1 MTIDVNDPTTWP
13 EDIAS
18 LAKLADTR
26 FDEPEQ
32 YETLPA
38 EVVVEAPPVE
48 AQVEAQVEAP
58 AAEPAPVET
67 PPVVPDDSGALL
79 QRAFDAMQ
87 AERDR
92 AAALEAKLAALQAPP
107 PTPKEPEPE
116 FSAEVLAKAERMKAD
131 WNQDVS
137 DLYLESVRAAQ
148 RAERAERVAQ
158 DLLAQAEARRQQDQ
172 SAEDARIQAAITA
185 APLLAAWQ
193 ADAQSPYFKR
203 AVALH
208 QQLME
213 NDSIYAAQ
221 SWAERFAALPAKV
234 EAVYG
239 ASPHAAKVAPPALAP
254 VAPKAPAKPAEPVP
268 LSLSDLPAGN
278 APAADKATELARMS
292 GPQVQQHL
300 TRLAANP
307 DALRAFLAQIH

>member
-1 MTIDVNDPTTWP
+1 MTIDVNDPATWP
-13 EDIAS
+13 DDMAA

-32 YETLPA
+32 YEAMPA
-38 EVVVEAPPVE
+38 EVVVEP
-48 AQVEAQVEAP
+48 P
-58 AAEPAPVET
+58 AAEPPAAESPAAEPVPVEA
-67 PPVVPDDSGALL
+67 PPAVPDNGGALL

-92 AAALEAKLAALQAPP
+92 AAALEAKLVALQAPP
-107 PTPKEPEPE
+107 PAPKEPEPE

-131 WNQDVS
+131 WSQDVS

-158 DLLAQAEARRQQDQ
+158 DLLAQVEARRQQDQ

-193 ADAQSPYFKR
+193 ADARSPYFKR

-213 NDSIYAAQ
+213 NDPAYAAQ
-221 SWAERFAALPAKV
+221 PWTERFAALPAKV

-239 ASPHAAKVAPPALAP
+239 ASPHAAKVAPPASP
-254 VAPKAPAKPAEPVP
+254 APKAPAKPAEPVP

>member
-32 YETLPA
+32 YEMLPA
-38 EVVVEAPPVE
+38 EVVVDAPPVE
-48 AQVEAQVEAP
+48 APVEDPVEASV
-58 AAEPAPVET
+58 AESTPVET
-67 PPVVPDDSGALL
+67 PSAVPDNGGALL
-79 QRAFDAMQ
+79 QRAFDVMQ

-107 PTPKEPEPE
+107 PAPKEPEPE

-185 APLLAAWQ
+185 SPLLAAWQ
-193 ADAQSPYFKR
+193 ADPQGTYFKR

-208 QQLME
+208 QQMME
-213 NDSIYAAQ
+213 NDPAYVAQ

-239 ASPHAAKVAPPALAP
+239 ASPHAAKVAPPAPAP